1 MPFELPSV
9 IAPSQTLARS
19 DDGNPQPEDVA
30 NRIVGGSH
38 SSMLLPLLALSP
50 RYPPRFTDRCHLW
63 MAEGAKDGAPRY
75 WEAFGAAW
83 ERPLRTLD
91 VQAAWSCGELDGI
104 LPSGRPSRSSTG
116 RLLTLARALQL
127 FESGDLPVRRRF
139 RNHAASELA
148 PRWERVV
155 TRRAAMQT
163 DGRWDEILRE
173 GEQYRLRV
181 IREQSSLLGVASR
194 AAAGGFRPES
204 AERGAFAELLS
215 MAGDDA
221 EERWLT
227 AALLADFEA
236 EVNSLPAAPAPAS
249 ARSFSSGFAAREAER
264 DIEEAQ
270 AFGVSG
276 VVAGLLFGGLLNWYI
291 VGYLGARPDGGVAD
305 GLERSLDLLQ

>member
-1 MPFELPSV
+1 MRALLLLV
-9 IAPSQTLARS
+9 AAL
-19 DDGNPQPEDVA
+19 QPCEA
-30 NRIVGGSH
+30 MR
-38 SSMLLPLLALSP
+38 LLPLLALSP
-50 RYPPRFTDRCHLW
+50 RCPPPLTDRCPPRLTDRCHIG

-104 LPSGRPSRSSTG
+104 LPSGKPSRSSTD

-127 FESGDLPVRRRF
+127 YESGDLPVRRRF

-155 TRRAAMQT
+155 ARRAAMQA

-173 GEQYRLRV
+173 GEQYRQR
-181 IREQSSLLGVASR
+181 INSPLGAASR
-194 AAAGGFRPES
+194 AVSFRPES
-204 AERGAFAELLS
+204 AECGAFAELLS
-215 MAGDDA
+215 TAGDDA

-236 EVNSLPAAPAPAS
+236 EVNSLPAAPAPAPV
-249 ARSFSSGFAAREAER
+249 RSFSAGFKAREDER
-264 DIEEAQ
+264 DEEEAQ

>member
-1 MPFELPSV
+1 
-9 IAPSQTLARS
+9 
-19 DDGNPQPEDVA
+19 
-30 NRIVGGSH
+30 
-38 SSMLLPLLALSP
+38 MLLPLLAVSP
-50 RYPPRFTDRCHLW
+50 RCGPPRLIG
-63 MAEGAKDGAPRY
+63 MAEGAKDGALGY
-75 WEAFGAAW
+75 WEAYGAAW

-104 LPSGRPSRSSTG
+104 LPSGRASRTSTD

-155 TRRAAMQT
+155 ARRAAMQAE
-163 DGRWDEILRE
+163 GRWDEVLRE
-173 GEQYRLRV
+173 GEQYRQRV
-181 IREQSSLLGVASR
+181 IRQQTSPLGPLSR
-194 AAAGGFRPES
+194 AVAGGFRPEPP
-204 AERGAFAELLS
+204 ERGAFAELLS
-215 MAGDDA
+215 TAGDDA

-236 EVNSLPAAPAPAS
+236 EVSSLPAAAAPAPARSYS
-249 ARSFSSGFAAREAER
+249 AGFAAREAER
-264 DIEEAQ
+264 DVEEAR
-270 AFGVSG
+270 AFGASG
-276 VVAGLLFGGLLNWYI
+276 VVAGLLLGGLLNWYV

>member
-1 MPFELPSV
+1 MRALLLLV
-9 IAPSQTLARS
+9 VAL
-19 DDGNPQPEDVA
+19 QPCEA
-30 NRIVGGSH
+30 MR
-38 SSMLLPLLALSP
+38 LLPLLAISP
-50 RYPPRFTDRCHLW
+50 RCPPRLTDRCPPRLTDRCHIG

-75 WEAFGAAW
+75 WEVFGAAW

-104 LPSGRPSRSSTG
+104 LPSGKPSRSSTD

-127 FESGDLPVRRRF
+127 YESGDLPVRRRF

-155 TRRAAMQT
+155 ARRAAMQA

-173 GEQYRLRV
+173 GEQYRQR
-181 IREQSSLLGVASR
+181 INSPLGAASR
-194 AAAGGFRPES
+194 AVSFRPES

-215 MAGDDA
+215 TAGDDA

-236 EVNSLPAAPAPAS
+236 EVNSLPAAPAPAP
-249 ARSFSSGFAAREAER
+249 ARSFSAGFKAREDER
-264 DIEEAQ
+264 DEEKAQ

-291 VGYLGARPDGGVAD
+291 VGYLGAQPDGGLAD

>member
-1 MPFELPSV
+1 
-9 IAPSQTLARS
+9 
-19 DDGNPQPEDVA
+19 
-30 NRIVGGSH
+30 
-38 SSMLLPLLALSP
+38 MLLPLLALSP
-50 RYPPRFTDRCHLW
+50 RCPPRLADRCHLG

-83 ERPLRTLD
+83 DRPLRTLD

-104 LPSGRPSRSSTG
+104 LPSGRPSRSSTD

-127 FESGDLPVRRRF
+127 YESGDLPVRRRF

-155 TRRAAMQT
+155 ARRAAMQA

-173 GEQYRLRV
+173 GEQYRQR
-181 IREQSSLLGVASR
+181 INSPLGAASR
-194 AAAGGFRPES
+194 AVSFRPES

-215 MAGDDA
+215 TAGDDA

-236 EVNSLPAAPAPAS
+236 EVNSLPAAPAPAP

-264 DIEEAQ
+264 DVEEAQ
-270 AFGVSG
+270 GFGVSG

>member
-1 MPFELPSV
+1 
-9 IAPSQTLARS
+9 
-19 DDGNPQPEDVA
+19 
-30 NRIVGGSH
+30 
-38 SSMLLPLLALSP
+38 
-50 RYPPRFTDRCHLW
+50 
-63 MAEGAKDGAPRY
+63 MADSAKDGASRY
-75 WEAFGAAW
+75 WEAFGVAW
-83 ERPLRTLD
+83 DLPLRTLD

-104 LPSGRPSRSSTG
+104 LPSGKPSRSSTD

-127 FESGDLPVRRRF
+127 YESGDLPVRRRF

-155 TRRAAMQT
+155 ARRAAMQA

-173 GEQYRLRV
+173 GEQYRQR
-181 IREQSSLLGVASR
+181 INSPLGAASR
-194 AAAGGFRPES
+194 AVSFRPES
-204 AERGAFAELLS
+204 AECGAFAELLS
-215 MAGDDA
+215 TAGDDA

-227 AALLADFEA
+227 ATLLADFEA
-236 EVNSLPAAPAPAS
+236 EVNSLPPAPAPAP
-249 ARSFSSGFAAREAER
+249 ARSFSAGFKAREDER
-264 DIEEAQ
+264 DEEEAQ

>member
-1 MPFELPSV
+1 MRALLLLV
-9 IAPSQTLARS
+9 AAL
-19 DDGNPQPEDVA
+19 QPCEA
-30 NRIVGGSH
+30 MR
-38 SSMLLPLLALSP
+38 LLPLLALSP
-50 RYPPRFTDRCHLW
+50 RCPPPLTDRCPPRLTDRCHIG

-104 LPSGRPSRSSTG
+104 LPSGKPSRSSTD

-127 FESGDLPVRRRF
+127 YESGDLPVRRRF

-155 TRRAAMQT
+155 ARRAAMQA

-173 GEQYRLRV
+173 GEQYRQR
-181 IREQSSLLGVASR
+181 INSPLGAASR
-194 AAAGGFRPES
+194 AVSFRPES

-215 MAGDDA
+215 TAGDDA

-236 EVNSLPAAPAPAS
+236 EVNSLPAAPAPAP
-249 ARSFSSGFAAREAER
+249 ARSFSAGFKAREDER
-264 DIEEAQ
+264 DEEKAQ

-291 VGYLGARPDGGVAD
+291 VGYLGARPDGGLAD

>member
-1 MPFELPSV
+1 
-9 IAPSQTLARS
+9 
-19 DDGNPQPEDVA
+19 
-30 NRIVGGSH
+30 
-38 SSMLLPLLALSP
+38 MLLPLLAISP
-50 RYPPRFTDRCHLW
+50 RFPLRLAHRCHLG
-63 MAEGAKDGAPRY
+63 MADGAKDGAQKY
-75 WEAFGAAW
+75 WEAFGVAW
-83 ERPLRTLD
+83 ERPLKTLD

-104 LPSGRPSRSSTG
+104 LPSGRPSRSSTD
-116 RLLTLARALQL
+116 RLLTFARALQL
-127 FESGDLPVRRRF
+127 YESGDLPVRRRF

-155 TRRAAMQT
+155 ARRAAMQA
-163 DGRWDEILRE
+163 DGRWNDILRE

-181 IREQSSLLGVASR
+181 IREQTSPL
-194 AAAGGFRPES
+194 AGAFRPES

-215 MAGDDA
+215 TAGDDA

-236 EVNSLPAAPAPAS
+236 EVNSLPAAPAPAP

-264 DIEEAQ
+264 DVEEAQ

>member
-1 MPFELPSV
+1 MAVL
-9 IAPSQTLARS
+9 TRLARS
-19 DDGNPQPEDVA
+19 LGNFGDQMRALLLLVAALQPCEA
-30 NRIVGGSH
+30 MR
-38 SSMLLPLLALSP
+38 LLPLLALSP
-50 RYPPRFTDRCHLW
+50 RCPPPLTDRCPPRLTDRCHIG

-104 LPSGRPSRSSTG
+104 LPSGKPSRSSTD

-127 FESGDLPVRRRF
+127 YESGDLPVRRRF

-155 TRRAAMQT
+155 ARRAAMQA

-173 GEQYRLRV
+173 GEQYRQR
-181 IREQSSLLGVASR
+181 INSPLGAASR
-194 AAAGGFRPES
+194 AVSFRPES
-204 AERGAFAELLS
+204 AECGAFAELLS
-215 MAGDDA
+215 TAGDDA

-236 EVNSLPAAPAPAS
+236 EVNSLPAAPAPAP
-249 ARSFSSGFAAREAER
+249 ARSFSAGFKAREDER
-264 DIEEAQ
+264 DEEKAQ

>member
-1 MPFELPSV
+1 MRALLLLV
-9 IAPSQTLARS
+9 AAL
-19 DDGNPQPEDVA
+19 QPCEA
-30 NRIVGGSH
+30 MR
-38 SSMLLPLLALSP
+38 LLPLLALSP
-50 RYPPRFTDRCHLW
+50 RCPPPFTDRCPPRLTDRCHIG

-104 LPSGRPSRSSTG
+104 LPSGKPSRSSTD

-127 FESGDLPVRRRF
+127 YESGDLPVRRRF

-155 TRRAAMQT
+155 ARRAAMQA

-173 GEQYRLRV
+173 GEQYRQR
-181 IREQSSLLGVASR
+181 INSPLGAASR
-194 AAAGGFRPES
+194 AVSFRPES

-215 MAGDDA
+215 TAGDDA

-236 EVNSLPAAPAPAS
+236 EVNSLPAAPAPAP
-249 ARSFSSGFAAREAER
+249 ARSFSAGFKAREDER
-264 DIEEAQ
+264 DEEKAQ

-291 VGYLGARPDGGVAD
+291 VGYLGARPDGGLAD